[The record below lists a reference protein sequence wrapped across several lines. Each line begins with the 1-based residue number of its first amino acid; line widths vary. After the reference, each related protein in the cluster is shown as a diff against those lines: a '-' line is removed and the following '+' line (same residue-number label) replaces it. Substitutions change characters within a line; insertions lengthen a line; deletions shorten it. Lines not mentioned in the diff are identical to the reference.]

1 MTDNLVSG
9 LDLGE
14 WLSLIGLALAIP
26 PLVGFFFSLAA
37 SLKRASS
44 RIALHEFVLLT
55 CQLWLVAL
63 ALVAV
68 DTVAYLLIL
77 PSSRF
82 SASLAFLISI
92 TVSLSLLAS
101 FFLAQSQRLS
111 SVVIINEMRRLSKTT
126 RDQRRGVC
134 SAIRFDIDRL
144 KAILNYS
151 PALGERI
158 RETVNGIIAE
168 EVGRLRKQGR
178 DVATLDIPGEDE
190 TVVIAAGL
198 SVDDAG
204 DFADGVRKR
213 VKQEI
218 KDIPYYAEVVELLT
232 QRMQTPATLDEE
244 REGIGTVSAGV
255 AADRGWPEQLFSDV
269 SAAVKE
275 SKNRGRNKTVIY
287 RPGQPSEIRSDFPI
301 RAQQPAP

>member
-1 MTDNLVSG
+1 MTHNLVSG
-9 LDLGE
+9 LGLGE
-14 WLSLIGLALAIP
+14 WLSLIGLILAIP
-26 PLVGFFFSLAA
+26 PLIGFFFTFAA
-37 SLKRASS
+37 RIKRAS
-44 RIALHEFVLLT
+44 RRVALHEFVLLT

-63 ALVAV
+63 TLVVV
-68 DTVAYLLIL
+68 DTVAYLVIL

-82 SASLAFLISI
+82 PASLTFLIPI
-92 TVSLSLLAS
+92 AVGLSLLAS

-111 SVVIINEMRRLSKTT
+111 SAVIINEMKRLSKTT

-134 SAIRFDIDRL
+134 AAIRFDIDRL
-144 KAILNYS
+144 KAIMNYS
-151 PALGERI
+151 PSLGERI
-158 RETVNGIIAE
+158 REAVNGIIAE
-168 EVGRLRKQGR
+168 EVGRLRKQGLN
-178 DVATLDIPGEDE
+178 VAAHAIPGEDE

-198 SVDDAG
+198 TVDEAG
-204 DFADGVRKR
+204 DFADEVRKR

-218 KDIPYYAEVVELLT
+218 KDIPYYAEAVELLS

-255 AADRGWPEQLFSDV
+255 AADRGLPELLFSDV

-301 RAQQPAP
+301 RAQQPPS